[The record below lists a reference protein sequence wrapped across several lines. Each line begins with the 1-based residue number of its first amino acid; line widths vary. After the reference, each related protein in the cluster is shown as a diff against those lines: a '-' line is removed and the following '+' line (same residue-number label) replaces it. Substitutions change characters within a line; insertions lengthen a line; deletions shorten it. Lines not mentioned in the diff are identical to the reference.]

1 MSVGVLVVLISG
13 GIDISF
19 TAVATVGQYVMA
31 VIITKYT
38 GNIVL
43 AFTISIFIGILLGLL
58 NALFIY
64 FFTYNN

>member
-43 AFTISIFIGILLGLL
+43 AFTISIFIGILLGLI
-58 NALFIY
+58 NAM
-64 FFTYNN
+64 